1 MTESVVIID
10 KTGDHTGI
18 VTNPLYVT
26 DSDSPAVDQNNLLS
40 LQWLADNGLVD
51 SFGRL
56 RISEPVTRFDSQ
68 FTYNLHPLLYEQITN
83 GAGASINHD
92 VTERMAQM
100 SFLNTPN
107 GGQAYMQS
115 YKHCYYHPG
124 NSHQVL
130 LTFNFR
136 NHIPN
141 VTKIVGYGDLTNNGI
156 HFISNGTGFAWRI
169 LSNTSNGDET
179 VLQANW
185 NIDKLDGTGAS
196 GINLEVGNTQIA
208 VIDLQAL
215 YVGRV
220 RVGFDIGGRTVY
232 CHEFLHANKVSF
244 PFIQSASLPVICG
257 MTCSDTVTTNMFFFC
272 ATVRSEGADL
282 EEEGFGFSVEGT
294 VTAGNGA
301 RTHILAIR
309 PKTTFNGIV
318 NRINFVLE
326 SIEVTVTGA
335 NPILWELVIGQAI
348 SGTTAFNDVNATYS
362 GFEYNT
368 LGTISGN
375 PAIVISSGYV
385 ASSNQSKNSISKSF
399 VSRYP
404 ITLDA
409 AGAVRLMGTIGVI
422 VTGIGGTSATR
433 VVMNWR
439 EIR

>member
-1 MTESVVIID
+1 
-10 KTGDHTGI
+10 
-18 VTNPLYVT
+18 
-26 DSDSPAVDQNNLLS
+26 
-40 LQWLADNGLVD
+40 
-51 SFGRL
+51 
-56 RISEPVTRFDSQ
+56 
-68 FTYNLHPLLYEQITN
+68 
-83 GAGASINHD
+83 
-92 VTERMAQM
+92 
-100 SFLNTPN
+100 
-107 GGQAYMQS
+107 MQS

-136 NHIPN
+136 NHVPGA
-141 VTKIVGYGDLTNNGI
+141 TKIVGYGDLTNNGI

-196 GINLEVGNTQIA
+196 GYNLEVGNTQIA

-272 ATVRSEGADL
+272 ATVRSEGAPLD
-282 EEEGFGFSVEGT
+282 EEGFGFSVEGT

-301 RTHILAIR
+301 RTHILAVR

-318 NRINFVLE
+318 NRINFLLE

-335 NPILWELVIGQAI
+335 NPILWELVKLFQGQLLLMM
-348 SGTTAFNDVNATYS
+348 STQ
-362 GFEYNT
+362 
-368 LGTISGN
+368 
-375 PAIVISSGYV
+375 PIVGL
-385 ASSNQSKNSISKSF
+385 N
-399 VSRYP
+399 
-404 ITLDA
+404 ITL
-409 AGAVRLMGTIGVI
+409 
-422 VTGIGGTSATR
+422 
-433 VVMNWR
+433 
-439 EIR
+439 